1 MGEKNYINLHLLEE
15 IDKKIKTLNKTRDNR
30 INLSERLKKY
40 EERWKIIFFFLNF
53 EAVFLIIKG
62 LRIIDSSN
70 DFIIISAFFSIYVI
84 LLQYFISV
92 QNFRERSFKAHYHQ
106 LELEDLILKLKRL
119 LIKRNDFPRTDNTD
133 GQSLAAYK
141 EILNDY
147 QMMLKNNEN
156 HSSVDNRTRMEN
168 EDTGKLS
175 KDNSIDNIFL
185 ILNILI
191 SIGML
196 LYIISPYLS
205 NALKTVYS

>member
-1 MGEKNYINLHLLEE
+1 MEEKNYINLHLLVE

-40 EERWKIIFFFLNF
+40 EERWKIIFFILNF

-62 LRIIDSSN
+62 LRITDSSN

-119 LIKRNDFPRTDNTD
+119 LIKRNDLPRDDNTYI
-133 GQSLAAYK
+133 QSLAAYK

-156 HSSVDNRTRMEN
+156 HSSVDNRTRVESAG
-168 EDTGKLS
+168 TGKLS

-185 ILNILI
+185 MLNIFI
-191 SIGML
+191 SIGMFF
-196 LYIISPYLS
+196 YITFPYLKS
-205 NALKTVYS
+205 AFKIVYS